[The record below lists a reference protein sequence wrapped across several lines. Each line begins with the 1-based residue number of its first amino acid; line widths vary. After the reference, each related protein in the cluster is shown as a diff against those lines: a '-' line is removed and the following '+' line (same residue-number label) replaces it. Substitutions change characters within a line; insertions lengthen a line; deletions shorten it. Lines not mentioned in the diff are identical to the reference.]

1 MKTSLKALMISAA
14 LLFTG
19 AATQAEA
26 SNPNANSNVVYYIPH
41 QDDEALSFGVDIMNH
56 IRGGHNV
63 HVVLVT
69 DGTATVVRNRLGMT
83 REAFENARNKEFA
96 YSLSIMGVKPENVRY
111 EGLRDG
117 TVSVAQMESIIKRY
131 EKAYP
136 KAKHKGFSYTDPHP
150 DHYNTGKAMQ
160 NLSKSGVI
168 SDARYFVKQQDNP
181 AGIRLIRS
189 PFNEEYRPTLKA
201 VGAAY
206 KLNNAPLGFYGI
218 GYRSVKNSFDSF
230 ERQPISRYHP

>member
-1 MKTSLKALMISAA
+1 MKTSLKALILSAA

-19 AATQAEA
+19 ATTQAEA
-26 SNPNANSNVVYYIPH
+26 SNPNADSNVVFYVPH
-41 QDDEALSFGVDIMNH
+41 QDDEALTMGVAIMNH

-69 DGTATVVRNRLGMT
+69 DGTGTIVRKKLGMD
-83 REAFENARNKEFA
+83 AQSFEKARNKEFA
-96 YSLSIMGVKPENVRY
+96 YSLSIMGVKPQNVHY
-111 EGLRDG
+111 EGITDG
-117 TVSVAQMESIIKRY
+117 TVSVKQMESIIR
-131 EKAYP
+131 EWEESYP
-136 KAKHKGFSYTDPHP
+136 QAKHKGFSYTDPHP

-181 AGIRLIRS
+181 KNVRLIKSR
-189 PFNEEYRPTLKA
+189 FQEEYRPTLKA

-206 KLNNAPLGFYGI
+206 KLNNEALGFYGI
-218 GYRSVKNSFDSF
+218 GYRSVKTSFDSF
-230 ERQPISRYHP
+230 ERQPISRYHK